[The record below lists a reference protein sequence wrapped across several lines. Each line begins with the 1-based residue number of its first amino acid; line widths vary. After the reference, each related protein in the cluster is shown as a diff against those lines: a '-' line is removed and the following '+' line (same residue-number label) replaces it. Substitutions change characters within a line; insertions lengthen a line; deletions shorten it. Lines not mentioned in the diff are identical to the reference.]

1 LARKRAGAQDDPSPG
16 IDRLTFRQRLFVSYY
31 LGESNGNATD
41 AARRAGYADP
51 NSQGPRLSVN
61 VSIRAA
67 IDAKLEGPA
76 LAADEVLA
84 RLSEVA
90 SVDMDDFVRI
100 TARGGTLDLKR
111 ARERGKTHLIK
122 SLRPTKYGLAIEL
135 HDSQAALEKL
145 GRYHGL
151 FGPAKGPASGDDDD
165 GDGEREEL
173 DRQITGIV
181 AAGDPAA
188 SPGGIV
194 PPPDPPVSP

>member
-1 LARKRAGAQDDPSPG
+1 LARKRAEVRDESPPG
-16 IDRLTFRQRLFVSYY
+16 IERLTFKQRLFVSFY
-31 LGESNGNATD
+31 LGKANGNALE
-41 AARRAGYADP
+41 AARMAGYASP
-51 NSQGPRLSVN
+51 HPEGARLLQN
-61 VSIRAA
+61 ATIRAA

-76 LAADEVLA
+76 LAADEILA

-90 SVDMDDFVRI
+90 STDMDDFVRI

-111 ARERGKTHLIK
+111 AQERGKTHLIK